1 VKFILVFSE
10 SIMAKDLFREMAG
23 TFNGFINLFN
33 FKAMTPAMKNELLNS
48 VSLVVT
54 KANKNQEFYI
64 NYFANV
70 AKELASS
77 KNLRKIQNKDLIVD
91 IIARVTASERVY
103 AFKQAEEG
111 KAAPKSEIIEKFD
124 QAGWSYFDILKN
136 QENMK
141 KISN

>member
-1 VKFILVFSE
+1 MTE
-10 SIMAKDLFREMAG
+10 
-23 TFNGFINLFN
+23 TFNAFINLFN

-77 KNLRKIQNKDLIVD
+77 KNLRKIQNKDMIVD
-91 IIARVTASERVY
+91 IIARVTAS
-103 AFKQAEEG
+103 
-111 KAAPKSEIIEKFD
+111 
-124 QAGWSYFDILKN
+124 
-136 QENMK
+136 
-141 KISN
+141 

>member
-1 VKFILVFSE
+1 
-10 SIMAKDLFREMAG
+10 
-23 TFNGFINLFN
+23 
-33 FKAMTPAMKNELLNS
+33 
-48 VSLVVT
+48 
-54 KANKNQEFYI
+54 
-64 NYFANV
+64 
-70 AKELASS
+70 
-77 KNLRKIQNKDLIVD
+77 VD

-136 QENMK
+136 QEDMK

>member
-1 VKFILVFSE
+1 
-10 SIMAKDLFREMAG
+10 M
-23 TFNGFINLFN
+23 
-33 FKAMTPAMKNELLNS
+33 
-48 VSLVVT
+48 
-54 KANKNQEFYI
+54 
-64 NYFANV
+64 
-70 AKELASS
+70 AKELAFS
-77 KNLRKIQNKDLIVD
+77 KKLSKIQNKDLIVD

-103 AFKQAEEG
+103 AFKQAEVG